1 MPSGEVLSMGGL
13 LSRTLKM
20 EIAAAFPF
28 AKSGARAVT
37 FPRDVAPKTI
47 AEMASNQNLNFEF

>member
-1 MPSGEVLSMGGL
+1 MGGL

-37 FPRDVAPKTI
+37 PPRDVAPKTI